1 MAFLTAGESV
11 ERMASYCRVEQL
23 LFGLFGQ
30 WATEVELPVA
40 KLALV
45 SAADHSAW
53 RAKRWFEM
61 LPTAPPGP
69 DALLTLTTVERE
81 AFDLIAELVGESK
94 GARMVVAYGELL
106 PGLRTAMAAHLERT
120 TTVADAPIRR
130 LLNISLTDVSNDEAE
145 GIGPMELV
153 MTTAQER
160 AAAERVGAELASAN
174 ARITHIFGV

>member
-11 ERMASYCRVEQL
+11 ERMATYCRVEQL

-30 WATEVELPVA
+30 WSADIELPAA
-40 KLALV
+40 KLALL

-69 DALLTLTTVERE
+69 DAFLTMTATERE
-81 AFDLIAELVGESK
+81 VFALVADRVGTSQ
-94 GARMVVAYGELL
+94 GARMVVAYQQLL
-106 PGLRTAMAAHLERT
+106 SGLGDAMADHLSRT
-120 TTVADAPIRR
+120 TAVADAPVQRM
-130 LLNISLTDVSNDEAE
+130 LTIAMTDIGNDLAE

-153 MTTAQER
+153 LGSADER
-160 AAAERVGAELASAN
+160 AAAERIGAEVASAN
-174 ARITHIFGV
+174 VQFGHIFGV